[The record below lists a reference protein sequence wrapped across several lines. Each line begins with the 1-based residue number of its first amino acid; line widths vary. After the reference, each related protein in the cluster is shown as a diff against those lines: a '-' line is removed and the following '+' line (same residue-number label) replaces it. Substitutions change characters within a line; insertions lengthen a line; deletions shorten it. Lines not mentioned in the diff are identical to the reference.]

1 MLDGGWWQAL
11 LAFVREKEAFIEITL
26 FVLAFAESIILASA
40 FFLSTLIFLTIGAL
54 KPVAL
59 GG

>member
-1 MLDGGWWQAL
+1 MSDGGWWQAL